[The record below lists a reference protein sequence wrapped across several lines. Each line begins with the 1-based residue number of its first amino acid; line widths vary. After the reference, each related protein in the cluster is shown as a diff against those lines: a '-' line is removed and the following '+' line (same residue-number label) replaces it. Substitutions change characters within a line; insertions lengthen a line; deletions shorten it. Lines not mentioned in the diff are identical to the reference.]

1 MLNTL
6 GSIAAPLFVFGI
18 VVFIH
23 ELGHFLAAK
32 SVGVYAPIF
41 SLGWGRR
48 WFGVKR
54 GETDYRVSVF
64 PLGGFVRMASR
75 EDESMAGIEGG
86 GHMEATEGASSD
98 MLDDARKAAGA
109 LWDEQ
114 AMAPFGPRAVPKER
128 WVESKPIPARIFILS
143 AGVIANILLAIVVS
157 GGVFYSYG
165 RAYVPAVVDSVVTGG
180 PAAAGGLV
188 AGDTIVSVEGVS
200 IHSWNDVLER
210 VALATSGPLA
220 LEVGRADGRRSL
232 TVTPTIADGVNPV
245 TGVPRK
251 VGRIG
256 IAVRNEVVHE
266 DMGIGE
272 SLVAGART
280 TWVMTTRV
288 TEVLRGLFTREV
300 PMSNLGGPIE
310 IARTSVAAASGGAEM
325 LWSLIAF
332 LSLNIAIVNL
342 LPIPVLDGG
351 QILVTIAEGIKG
363 KPLHVRTREWLARIG
378 VLLVLLLIVM
388 VTFNDIKRLVVQFT
402 GG

>member
-48 WFGVKR
+48 VFGIKR
-54 GETDYRVSVF
+54 GETDYRISMF

-86 GHMEATEGASSD
+86 GTMDATAAETEAEMAA
-98 MLDDARKAAGA
+98 ARKAAGA

-114 AMAPFGPRAVPKER
+114 AMVPFGPRPVPKER
-128 WVESKPIPARIFILS
+128 WVESKPIMARLFIMS
-143 AGVIANILLAIVVS
+143 AGVIANILLAIVVTT
-157 GGVFYSYG
+157 GVFMGYG
-165 RAYVPAVVDSVVTGG
+165 RAYVPAVVDSVVAGG
-180 PAAAGGLV
+180 PAEAAGVL
-188 AGDTIVSVEGVS
+188 AGDTIVAVNSAP
-200 IHSWNDVLER
+200 IKTWNEVLER
-210 VALATSGPLA
+210 VSSVTEGTLSIEVARAQGRETMTLA
-220 LEVGRADGRRSL
+220 
-232 TVTPTIADGVNPV
+232 PTIADGVNPA
-245 TGVPRK
+245 TGAPRK

-256 IAVRNEVVHE
+256 IAVKNEVVE
-266 DMGIGE
+266 ERLGPGE
-272 SLVAGART
+272 SFTAALGRT
-280 TWVMTTRV
+280 WQMTTSV
-288 TEVLRGLFTREV
+288 GEVLRGLVSREV

-310 IARTSVAAASGGAEM
+310 IARASVQASEGGAEV

-342 LPIPVLDGG
+342 IPIPVLDGG
-351 QILVTIAEGIKG
+351 QMLVTIAEGIKG
-363 KPLHVRTREWLARIG
+363 QALSIRTREWLARVG
-378 VLLVLLLIVM
+378 VFSVLLLIVM
-388 VTFNDIKRLVVQFT
+388 VTFNDIKRLIVQ
-402 GG
+402 